1 MQHSYNANKIS
12 DHKKPLQ
19 VILSPFSVIL
29 DLNQFHASSLESER
43 RLNIEA
49 TQSTCG
55 ALSIGVWISYA
66 LSFMKFKS
74 KKIHVFLKVVSGTLV
89 FIHVSALQ
97 NADFYFRMRNKT
109 RKWKI
114 IQINS
119 SDSAH
124 TFFALLFKL
133 KVEQFE
139 GVQNVPSP
147 KEK

>member
-12 DHKKPLQ
+12 DRKKPLQ
-19 VILSPFSVIL
+19 VILLPFSVSL
-29 DLNQFHASSLESER
+29 DLNQPHASSRESDR
-43 RLNIEA
+43 KLNILA

-55 ALSIGVWISYA
+55 ALSMGVWISYA

-89 FIHVSALQ
+89 FIHVSVFQ
-97 NADFYFRMRNKT
+97 NAEFYFRMRNKT

-119 SDSAH
+119 SDSAL
-124 TFFALLFKL
+124 FFFLHCFL
-133 KVEQFE
+133 
-139 GVQNVPSP
+139 N
-147 KEK
+147 